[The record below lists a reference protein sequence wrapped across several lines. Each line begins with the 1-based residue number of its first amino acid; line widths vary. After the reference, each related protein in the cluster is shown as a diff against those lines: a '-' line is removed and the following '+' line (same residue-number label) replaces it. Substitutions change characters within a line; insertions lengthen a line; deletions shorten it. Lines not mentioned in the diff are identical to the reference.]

1 MFWRDSGR
9 RSLWREMDRL
19 QREMNRMMGTFAPR
33 GTGNFPPLN
42 MWANEEHVVLT
53 AELPGVDLDSLD
65 ISVVGDTITLAG
77 RRELDAGGDEARY
90 HRHERWHGNF
100 TRTMQL
106 PFRIDAEKV
115 DANYRQGR
123 VAGDAAARRRRPAAP
138 HPDRRRGSSTSAC
151 RRASWPNRSTTQRS
165 ETLTREEVRHH
176 GRNGTH

>member
-1 MFWRDSGR
+1 MFWRETGR

-42 MWANEEHVVLT
+42 MWANEEHVLLT
-53 AELPGVDLDSLD
+53 AELPGVDLESLD

-77 RRELDAGGDEARY
+77 RRELDAAGDETRY

-115 DANYRQGR
+115 DAKYSKGVLQVSLPRAEEDR
-123 VAGDAAARRRRPAAP
+123 PRRIQIGEEGQYQRLPEGERP
-138 HPDRRRGSSTSAC
+138 
-151 RRASWPNRSTTQRS
+151 
-165 ETLTREEVRHH
+165 
-176 GRNGTH
+176 

>member
-1 MFWRDSGR
+1 MFWRDTGR

-65 ISVVGDTITLAG
+65 ISVVGDTITLTG

-106 PFRIDAEKV
+106 PFRINAEKV
-115 DANYRQGR
+115 DANYSKGVLQ
-123 VAGDAAARRRRPAAP
+123 VALPRAEEDRPRRIQI
-138 HPDRRRGSSTSAC
+138 GG
-151 RRASWPNRSTTQRS
+151 
-165 ETLTREEVRHH
+165 EEHFE
-176 GRNGTH
+176 GLPEGELA